1 MNVQGIKYEIC
12 GENFRIINSWRYK
25 DKSLMVEFIKLHLTT
40 APFNRRSVKSYLRE
54 WRAHNLFYKIHIAE
68 ESTRDTDL
76 NVNEKL
82 IRRMGYFLLSPL
94 YNLFN

>member
-12 GENFRIINSWRYK
+12 GENCRIIDSWRYK
-25 DKSLMVEFIKLHLTT
+25 DKSLMAEFVELHLTT
-40 APFNRRSVKSYLRE
+40 APFNRRSIKSYLRE
-54 WRAHNLFYKIHIAE
+54 WRAHNLLYKIHIAE

-82 IRRMGYFLLSPL
+82 IRRIGYFLLSPL
-94 YNLFN
+94 YSLFN